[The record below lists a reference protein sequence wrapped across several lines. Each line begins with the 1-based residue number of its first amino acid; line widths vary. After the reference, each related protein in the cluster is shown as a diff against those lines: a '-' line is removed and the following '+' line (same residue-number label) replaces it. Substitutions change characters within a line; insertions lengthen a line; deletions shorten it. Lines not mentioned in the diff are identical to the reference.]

1 MNLISINFAT
11 QFPSPLQVLQ
21 RTDSLLT
28 FGLRRDIESFLT
40 AHNGQMMA
48 TAHSIRFQQFCR
60 ELIRYYVVCCAVPKC
75 LVGARLS
82 EMKLSALGINVVAL
96 GINGVLTV
104 QRPLDMIEHEL
115 CAGDWLLCLFNRADE
130 KLCKLHCALNRAA
143 EQHKRQL

>member
-1 MNLISINFAT
+1 MALLEKSLVSMSEEVLFSFMASHCFMFSAPWTLWNVSVQQSLLRQNGMNLISINFAT

-60 ELIRYYVVCCAVPKC
+60 ELIRYYVVCCA
-75 LVGARLS
+75 
-82 EMKLSALGINVVAL
+82 
-96 GINGVLTV
+96 
-104 QRPLDMIEHEL
+104 
-115 CAGDWLLCLFNRADE
+115 
-130 KLCKLHCALNRAA
+130 
-143 EQHKRQL
+143 